1 MPVPAAL
8 PVPTRPH
15 DGGTHPAAGGVRTD
29 KDIGMGAHT
38 QDVTVVGWVGSD
50 VRAYHLDGGGTPYA
64 QFRLASTRRVYD
76 RDTGTYRDG
85 PTVWWTVKVWR
96 QVADNVAR
104 SLRKG
109 DPVVVVGRVG
119 TSEWASPE
127 GARTELV
134 LEAVALGH
142 DLVFGS
148 TGFRRSTAGARTA
161 AGTRAGEVP
170 AVSASDAAGDGDAP
184 AALSEDPWAQAPAQ
198 LPEDPAPQGEDP
210 GAAGPAGV
218 DLEGP
223 QDRLTLVGRG

>member
-1 MPVPAAL
+1 
-8 PVPTRPH
+8 
-15 DGGTHPAAGGVRTD
+15 
-29 KDIGMGAHT
+29 MGAHT

-119 TSEWASPE
+119 TSEWASPD

-148 TGFRRSTAGARTA
+148 TGFRRSTAGTRAAAGARPEEAAGTA
-161 AGTRAGEVP
+161 AGDLAT
-170 AVSASDAAGDGDAP
+170 DGDAP
-184 AALSEDPWAQAPAQ
+184 AALTEDPWAQAPAQ
-198 LPEDPAPQGEDP
+198 LPPDP
-210 GAAGPAGV
+210 GPQVDDEAGAAAGAAR
-218 DLEGP
+218 P
-223 QDRLTLVGRG
+223 QDRLALVGRG

>member
-1 MPVPAAL
+1 
-8 PVPTRPH
+8 
-15 DGGTHPAAGGVRTD
+15 
-29 KDIGMGAHT
+29 MGAHT

-50 VRAYHLDGGGTPYA
+50 VRAYHLEGGGTPYA

-104 SLRKG
+104 SLHKG

-119 TSEWASPE
+119 TSEWTSPD
-127 GARTELV
+127 GPRTELV

-148 TGFRRSTAGARTA
+148 TAYARSTRGTARA
-161 AGTRAGEVP
+161 
-170 AVSASDAAGDGDAP
+170 AAGDGGATAGTAP
-184 AALSEDPWAQAPAQ
+184 EQGAVEGAGDDGLAEDPWAQVPAD
-198 LPEDPAPQGEDP
+198 LLEDPDAAARGADGPTGDDADDAASAPGV
-210 GAAGPAGV
+210 AGLA
-218 DLEGP
+218 LA
-223 QDRLTLVGRG
+223 GRG